1 MKSNNSLLTVKE
13 LVKHFDISGGLL
25 DQLSL
30 ENGRIVRKKTTVKA
44 VNAVSFT
51 IKLRETL
58 GVVGESGCGKSTLAR
73 AVMGLYPPN
82 SGEIHYQDQRI
93 DQLSPQQM
101 LPFRKKMQMIFQ
113 DPYASLNPRMTVN
126 KILTE
131 PVYFHHKSITAQAA
145 RDKVAAVMRQVGV
158 DPAWAGRYP
167 HEFSGGQRQRISI
180 ARALM
185 VDPEF
190 IVADE
195 PVSALDVSIQAQIIN
210 LLAGLKRDL
219 GLTYLF
225 IAHDLAVVKHISDR
239 IAVMSMGRLQQEGT
253 PIAIYEQPVNRFVA
267 DFIGETNFIQS
278 TIAGIESGG
287 ARCTIG
293 PGTTLGTGGT
303 AGKGKGDA
311 VTLAIRPEKIR
322 LVKIDGGTEGLKGRV
337 AECIYTGTD
346 TNYQVDLEKSDV
358 RLVVRG
364 RNAITGETLFKV
376 GETVVLNVTEGAAR
390 ILAD

>member
-1 MKSNNSLLTVKE
+1 MEPNHNLLSVKE

-195 PVSALDVSIQAQIIN
+195 PVSALDVSIQAQILN
-210 LLAGLKRDL
+210 LLMEAQKNR
-219 GLTYLF
+219 GLTYMF
-225 IAHDLAVVKHISDR
+225 ITHDLSVVKHISTR
-239 IAVMSMGRLQQEGT
+239 VAVMYLGTICELAPTQRL
-253 PIAIYEQPVNRFVA
+253 YEQPMHPYTRA
-267 DFIGETNFIQS
+267 LLSAIPE
-278 TIAGIESGG
+278 
-287 ARCTIG
+287 
-293 PGTTLGTGGT
+293 LGVQ
-303 AGKGKGDA
+303 KPKH
-311 VTLAIRPEKIR
+311 LK
-322 LVKIDGGTEGLKGRV
+322 LKGEVPTPINLPSGCVFHGR
-337 AECIYTGTD
+337 CIYANDRCIEEIPLLIEQDAGA
-346 TNYQVDLEKSDV
+346 YVACHGVEEK
-358 RLVVRG
+358 
-364 RNAITGETLFKV
+364 
-376 GETVVLNVTEGAAR
+376 R
-390 ILAD
+390 I